1 MGTAGDDSRP
11 TLIVITG
18 PTGSGKTALAIEVA
32 ERLGCDIVSADSR
45 QIYKGIPIGTA
56 APTPDELARVRHHF
70 IAELELDAYYSAALY
85 EEQALERLRRLWM
98 AGPDVAVMCGGSM
111 MYVDAVTRGIDTLPT
126 ISERVRA
133 EVLDLY
139 REQGLAGVSAEL
151 LRLDPESYK
160 RVDLKNY
167 RRVIHAVEICRESG
181 RRYSELCTGRIAER
195 PFRVLK
201 FAIERPREEMMAR
214 INTRVDAMMAAGLEE
229 EARRVY
235 HMRHLNSLNTVGYKE
250 MFAWFDGI
258 MDRETAVARMAKNTR
273 VYAKKQ
279 LTWLKRD
286 PELQWLAPEG
296 AAEKILLTLN
306 ENK

>member
-1 MGTAGDDSRP
+1 MGDAAGDSRP

-56 APTPDELARVRHHF
+56 APTPEELARVRHHF
-70 IAELELDAYYSAALY
+70 IAELDLDAYYSAALY
-85 EEQALERLRRLWM
+85 EEQALDRLQRLWTE
-98 AGPDVAVMCGGSM
+98 GPDVAVMCGGSM
-111 MYVDAVTRGIDTLPT
+111 MYVDAVTRGIDSLPT
-126 ISERVRA
+126 ISERVRS

-139 REQGLAGVSAEL
+139 REHGLEGVSAEL
-151 LRLDPESYK
+151 RRLDPECHA
-160 RVDLKNY
+160 RVDLKNH
-167 RRVIHAVEICRESG
+167 RRVIHAVEICREAG
-181 RRYSELCTGRIAER
+181 RPYSELCTGRMAER

-214 INTRVDAMMAAGLEE
+214 INARVDAMMEFGFEE

-235 HMRHLNSLNTVGYKE
+235 PLRQLNSLNTVGYKE
-250 MFAWFDGI
+250 MFAWFDGR
-258 MDRETAVARMAKNTR
+258 MDRDTAVARMAKNTR

-286 PELQWLAPEG
+286 PELNWLSPAG
-296 AAEKILLTLN
+296 ATEKILLTLN

>member
-1 MGTAGDDSRP
+1 MGAAAGDSRP

-18 PTGSGKTALAIEVA
+18 PTGSGKTSLAIEVA

-85 EEQALERLRRLWM
+85 EEQALDRLRGLWD

-111 MYVDAVTRGIDTLPT
+111 MYVDAVTRGIDRLPT

-133 EVLDLY
+133 QVLDLY
-139 REQGLAGVSAEL
+139 REQGLEGVRAEL
-151 LRLDPESYK
+151 LRLDPESYG
-160 RVDLKNY
+160 RIDLKNY

-181 RRYSELCTGRIAER
+181 RLYSELCTGRIAER

-214 INTRVDAMMAAGLEE
+214 INARVEAMMAAGLEE

-235 HMRHLNSLNTVGYKE
+235 QQRHLNSLNTVGYKE
-250 MFAWFDGI
+250 MFAWFDGL

-279 LTWLKRD
+279 LTWLKRA
-286 PELQWLAPEG
+286 PELQWLAPDG

>member
-1 MGTAGDDSRP
+1 
-11 TLIVITG
+11 
-18 PTGSGKTALAIEVA
+18 
-32 ERLGCDIVSADSR
+32 
-45 QIYKGIPIGTA
+45 
-56 APTPDELARVRHHF
+56 
-70 IAELELDAYYSAALY
+70 
-85 EEQALERLRRLWM
+85 
-98 AGPDVAVMCGGSM
+98 

-139 REQGLAGVSAEL
+139 REQGLEGVSAEL

-181 RRYSELCTGRIAER
+181 RRYSELCTGQIAER